1 MWLIL
6 REARLKDRFPLNY
19 SLESK
24 KKKPKQNQIGLF
36 QRTTWAEHTTVISVL
51 DIKDDSTSQLQ
62 NKVKNTF
69 ILLQ

>member
-19 SLESK
+19 SLEK
-24 KKKPKQNQIGLF
+24 KTKTKWNQIGLF

-51 DIKDDSTSQLQ
+51 DIKDDSTSQL
-62 NKVKNTF
+62 
-69 ILLQ
+69 